1 MTLIVAA
8 FNKSQV
14 CVSTDTQLTNLSN
27 PSDTTE
33 AVKSNYFYCK
43 DGKFLA
49 AYTGNDVYL
58 EDGVHV
64 ADWITNL
71 LSAANIKSLETEA
84 IIQSIASGLGEKY
97 YYKRTAVDPLTVL
110 VVGWVFANNVAKPT
124 LFRITNCE
132 TADAKPKTATK
143 QFEVYESHDKR
154 GVIVKGSVV
163 LGVYPQFDN
172 KIKYV
177 RTLLKTVS
185 FADFRD
191 TIGGS
196 LYDLNTIAH
205 NHPDWGTYIGEK
217 TMFSAIHKKGDG
229 VDYWRFPRGQTSY
242 MLPNFNNGTMSV
254 KGLQV
259 HNDPIEGGTITLDIK
274 KHP

>member
-27 PSDTTE
+27 PADTTE
-33 AVKSNYFYCK
+33 AIKSNYFYCK
-43 DGKFLA
+43 DGKFLT

-58 EDGVHV
+58 EDDVHV

-71 LSAANIKSLETEA
+71 LAPSDIREQHTSD
-84 IIQSIASGLGEKY
+84 IIQAMVTGLNEKY
-97 YYKRTAVDPLTVL
+97 YYKQTVIDPLTIL
-110 VVGWVFANNVAKPT
+110 VVGWVFENGVAKPT

-132 TADAKPKTATK
+132 TADAKAKAATK

-154 GVIVKGSVV
+154 GVIVKGSVQ
-163 LGVYPQFDN
+163 LGVHPQFDS

-177 RTLLKTVS
+177 RKLLKTVS
-185 FADFRD
+185 FTAFRD
-191 TIGGS
+191 TIGSS

-205 NHPDWGTYIGEK
+205 NHPDWGAYIGDK
-217 TMFSAIHKKGDG
+217 TVYSGIHKRGDG
-229 VDYWRFPRGQTSY
+229 VDAWRFPSGQKDY

-254 KGLQV
+254 KGLKV
-259 HNDPIEGGTITLDIK
+259 HNDPIEGGSITLDIK
-274 KHP
+274 R